1 MCLGI
6 PAQLVA
12 GDTGHPDLAMVDMG
26 GVSRA
31 INVGLLDDRPGPGDW
46 VLVHMGFALQTMTAQ
61 EARDAL
67 DALGAERE
75 AADREDALEA
85 AMDAAA
91 QAAEEAMAREAVAGE
106 AVAGKAMAA
115 EAVAGKA
122 VAGKAVAGKAVAGK
136 AVAGKA
142 VAGGTAGGI
151 S

>member
-6 PAQLVA
+6 PARLVA
-12 GDTGHPDLAMVDMG
+12 DDTGHPDLAMVDMG

-61 EARDAL
+61 EAQDAL

-75 AADREDALEA
+75 AADREADALEA
-85 AMDAAA
+85 AMNAAA
-91 QAAEEAMAREAVAGE
+91 QAAEEAMAAGTAAGE
-106 AVAGKAMAA
+106 AVRGRT
-115 EAVAGKA
+115 VT
-122 VAGKAVAGKAVAGK
+122 
-136 AVAGKA
+136 
-142 VAGGTAGGI
+142 GGTAGGI